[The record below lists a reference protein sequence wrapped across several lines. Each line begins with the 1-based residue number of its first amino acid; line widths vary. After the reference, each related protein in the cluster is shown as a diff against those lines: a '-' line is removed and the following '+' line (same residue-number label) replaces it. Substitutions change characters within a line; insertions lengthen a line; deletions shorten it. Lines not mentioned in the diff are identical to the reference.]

1 MYKALATRNYAQFKT
16 WKTWQVHQVYST
28 TPSLHSTMLSVNVP
42 WYLGKMRSTGINVGY
57 NAPPNPVP
65 CCNWYLPRTKM
76 YTCFIHYQLYNIC
89 NILLKYIIVSQRTV
103 SVHYILPNLW
113 QKPAAEFP
121 KKIIHL
127 KVWSTI
133 HVLSFNPKFDL
144 NPRLTHI
151 PKQGIMCWELSFST
165 RKSYLIFVVK

>member
-1 MYKALATRNYAQFKT
+1 MPSLVATHNNHAQCKTYPNTLGKCKA
-16 WKTWQVHQVYST
+16 QVYMSE
-28 TPSLHSTMLSVNVP
+28 TM
-42 WYLGKMRSTGINVGY
+42 
-57 NAPPNPVP
+57 PNPVP
-65 CCNWYLPRTKM
+65 CYKLVSSSSKNVHLL
-76 YTCFIHYQLYNIC
+76 YTLQAYNIC

-151 PKQGIMCWELSFST
+151 PKQGIVCWELSFS
-165 RKSYLIFVVK
+165 KKKNLQIFVVKQGYTWFMFYLTDLLTPKVLR

>member
-1 MYKALATRNYAQFKT
+1 MSFSKSISDQF
-16 WKTWQVHQVYST
+16 W
-28 TPSLHSTMLSVNVP
+28 
-42 WYLGKMRSTGINVGY
+42 RSYCKKSIFVIFHFLKFLPIYVGH

-65 CCNWYLPRTKM
+65 CYNWYRPKM
-76 YTCFIHYQLYNIC
+76 YICFIHYQLYNIC
-89 NILLKYIIVSQRTV
+89 NILLKHIIVSQRTV

-113 QKPAAEFP
+113 QKPAVEFP

-151 PKQGIMCWELSFST
+151 PKQGIVGWELSF
-165 RKSYLIFVVK
+165 RKKKNLQIFVVKQGYTWFMLYLTDLLTPKVLR